1 MALDFIKKLT
11 GIGKETPTKVYNPV
25 DPVTY
30 AEYNKFRPL
39 GAQKHLCYV
48 PFSSL
53 TFSFRGQVFACSYN
67 RRVLL
72 GSYPEQTITEIWE
85 GAEANKLRDHM
96 RNNDLHNGC
105 EHCLYFFDKKKFTNL
120 KPLVFD
126 KYAKLPAKL
135 YPQVM
140 EFELSNTCN
149 LECQMCIGE
158 VSSSIRKN
166 RDKLPALP
174 MAYDEQFVEQL
185 RHFIPNLKEAK
196 FYGGEPFLIW
206 IYFEIWDAIMELN
219 PAVELF
225 VITNGTQWN
234 ERIKNILYKGNFD
247 IAISIDALNKEKL
260 ERIRK
265 NVVLENLL
273 ENIDHFNAYCLS
285 KGRPLSL
292 SFTVQKDN
300 WDEMPAMIDFCNQ
313 KQAFIYVSYLETP
326 EEFSIA
332 ELDKTE
338 LESIY
343 NQLKDY
349 RFAEGTEYEKHN
361 SSCYQDFLKYLQT
374 YIQNEDEVR
383 YMEYRFSNEIAENAE
398 KMFFEKQQLYASSKF
413 TEAEAAAFLARFNK
427 RLL

>member
-1 MALDFIKKLT
+1 MALDIIKKLT
-11 GIGKETPTKVYNPV
+11 GFGKEAPAAVYNPV
-25 DPVTY
+25 DPATY

-67 RRVLL
+67 RRILL
-72 GSYPEQTITEIWE
+72 GTYPQQSITEIWE
-85 GAEANKLRDHM
+85 GFEANKLRDHM
-96 RNNDLHNGC
+96 RNNDLHHGC

-135 YPQVM
+135 YPQVL

-185 RHFIPNLKEAK
+185 RAFIPNLKEAK

-219 PAVELF
+219 PGIEIF

-234 ERIKNILYKGNFD
+234 DRIKQTIYKGKFD
-247 IAISIDALNKEKL
+247 IAISIDALDKEKL

-265 NVVLENLL
+265 NVVLEELL
-273 ENIDHFNAYCLS
+273 ANIDHFNTYCQS
-285 KGRPLSL
+285 QGRALTL

-300 WDEMPAMIDFCNQ
+300 WDQMPAMVDFCNQ
-313 KQAFIYVSYLETP
+313 S
-326 EEFSIA
+326 
-332 ELDKTE
+332 
-338 LESIY
+338 
-343 NQLKDY
+343 
-349 RFAEGTEYEKHN
+349 
-361 SSCYQDFLKYLQT
+361 
-374 YIQNEDEVR
+374 
-383 YMEYRFSNEIAENAE
+383 
-398 KMFFEKQQLYASSKF
+398 
-413 TEAEAAAFLARFNK
+413 
-427 RLL
+427 